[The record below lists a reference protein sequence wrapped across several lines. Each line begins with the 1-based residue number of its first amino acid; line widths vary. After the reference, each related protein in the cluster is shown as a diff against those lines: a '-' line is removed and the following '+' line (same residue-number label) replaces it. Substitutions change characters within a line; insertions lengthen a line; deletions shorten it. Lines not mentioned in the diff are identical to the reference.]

1 MFLFTYANWFKEI
14 LSSIVSVNSG
24 SCFSSAF
31 SCAHRKLHHQNSRVE
46 DYLFGLLFE
55 PKKIRCLAVWP
66 CDRVQFPEYEA
77 RAKLHKAEQAARRV
91 TTGQASLRGDHFLV
105 TEQPHMGGAGAVNI

>member
-24 SCFSSAF
+24 SCFSSAI
-31 SCAHRKLHHQNSRVE
+31 SCAHRWLHHQNSGVE
-46 DYLFGLLFE
+46 DYLFGLFE
-55 PKKIRCLAVWP
+55 PKKIGCLAVWP
-66 CDRVQFPEYEA
+66 CGRVQFPEYEA
-77 RAKLHKAEQAARRV
+77 RAKLHKAEQPARRV